1 MITDDEAIELASA
14 LEVHRALRIVA
25 EVAALPVGGKEADQ
39 PTQFHAG
46 YQLACEE
53 IAERIRTE
61 VHVLPGGLT
70 LPGCGPLPSIRQPKP

>member
-1 MITDDEAIELASA
+1 MTTDDEAIELASA
-14 LEVHRALRIVA
+14 LELHRALRIVA
-25 EVAALPVGGKEADQ
+25 DVAALPVGGKDADQ

-61 VHVLPGGLT
+61 VHVLPGGLK